1 MAGAVVDG
9 SMGVWLLLIVR
20 KNEGGRSCSHRR
32 GWRQS
37 ASPMRSSSLSFVASS
52 HIVRRAATG
61 AEKPS
66 GDQVAAIGGS
76 ITASFL
82 FSGCSRPETT
92 HNSNSRRWLTGIDVG
107 KNVWVWLLTEIVR
120 LFGLGD
126 SKKLKKGETIVL
138 LFHLTEKCKQIQKD
152 RSIFLCERK
161 TWGGKEKGEV

>member
-9 SMGVWLLLIVR
+9 SIGVWLLLIVR

-32 GWRQS
+32 G
-37 ASPMRSSSLSFVASS
+37 
-52 HIVRRAATG
+52 
-61 AEKPS
+61 
-66 GDQVAAIGGS
+66 
-76 ITASFL
+76 
-82 FSGCSRPETT
+82 C
-92 HNSNSRRWLTGIDVG
+92 NSRRWLTGIDVG

-138 LFHLTEKCKQIQKD
+138 LFHLTEKEEYNRDCEIDRKEEKKQRALLPLMIQKD

-161 TWGGKEKGEV
+161 TWDGMGER